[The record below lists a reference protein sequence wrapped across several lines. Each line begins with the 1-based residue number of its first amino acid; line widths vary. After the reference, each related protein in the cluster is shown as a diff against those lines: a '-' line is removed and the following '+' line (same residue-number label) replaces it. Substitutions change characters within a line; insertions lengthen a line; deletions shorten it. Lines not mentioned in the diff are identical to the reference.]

1 MDVLS
6 RLVELSHLQPA
17 LDVRCQLAGQ
27 YRIDNEQAPAG
38 AIPFHLVLA
47 GGCIIS
53 IDAGQQVALRAGD
66 FLLLRHGG
74 PHAIIN
80 AADGPTYPIVLSHEG
95 IMPLLRSAQASDDV
109 DLLCGHFE
117 CSVGASAFLLD
128 ALPDPFHASLLNVH
142 SEETLKMMGSVLRHE
157 TTEERPGALTI
168 VTALCLALLVMALR
182 ARDASPSTIPGLL
195 VLLTDQRLSKSV
207 KAMIAAPADRWTI
220 DQLASLSAMSRA
232 AYARRFKDRA
242 AMTVGEFLTDF
253 RMAVASDSL
262 LRTRRAIADIAA
274 AVGYE
279 SEAAF
284 GKAFKANSGLS
295 PAQFRLQGAS
305 QNRLLQE
312 S

>member
-1 MDVLS
+1 
-6 RLVELSHLQPA
+6 
-17 LDVRCQLAGQ
+17 
-27 YRIDNEQAPAG
+27 
-38 AIPFHLVLA
+38 
-47 GGCIIS
+47 
-53 IDAGQQVALRAGD
+53 
-66 FLLLRHGG
+66 
-74 PHAIIN
+74 
-80 AADGPTYPIVLSHEG
+80 
-95 IMPLLRSAQASDDV
+95 
-109 DLLCGHFE
+109 
-117 CSVGASAFLLD
+117 
-128 ALPDPFHASLLNVH
+128 
-142 SEETLKMMGSVLRHE
+142 MGSVLRHE

-195 VLLTDQRLSKSV
+195 ALLTDQRLSKSV

-232 AYARRFKDRA
+232 AYARQFKDRA